1 MEIKNIKQKAR
12 NLIDKLPDNSTWDD
26 LMYEIYVRQAIE
38 AGLADSE
45 AEKVISVAEVRTKFK
60 LEQCKFSGQKPPLY
74 IYDQS
79 TTPYQKTPH
88 KRLIDWRKD

>member
-60 LEQCKFSGQKPPLY
+60 LES
-74 IYDQS
+74 
-79 TTPYQKTPH
+79 
-88 KRLIDWRKD
+88 

>member
-1 MEIKNIKQKAR
+1 METIMEIKNIKQKAR

-60 LEQCKFSGQKPPLY
+60 LEP
-74 IYDQS
+74 
-79 TTPYQKTPH
+79 
-88 KRLIDWRKD
+88 

>member
-12 NLIDKLPDNSTWDD
+12 NFIDKLPDNSTWDD

-60 LEQCKFSGQKPPLY
+60 LEP
-74 IYDQS
+74 
-79 TTPYQKTPH
+79 
-88 KRLIDWRKD
+88 

>member
-45 AEKVISVAEVRTKFK
+45 AEKLF
-60 LEQCKFSGQKPPLY
+60 LWQKYAL
-74 IYDQS
+74 S
-79 TTPYQKTPH
+79 SS
-88 KRLIDWRKD
+88 

>member
-26 LMYEIYVRQAIE
+26 LMYEIYMRQAIE

-60 LEQCKFSGQKPPLY
+60 LES
-74 IYDQS
+74 
-79 TTPYQKTPH
+79 
-88 KRLIDWRKD
+88 